1 MECLLA
7 AARHHLNSLAQF
19 HLSPYTKSGMASL
32 GDVSAWSIFSAFR
45 FFGKVAFTPQHSA
58 WCLLSLLHVVYS
70 DHLSRGGLRCA
81 CHSLC
86 STHRPD
92 KSTDVLP
99 LSIKQ
104 SRQLVHLLVTNW
116 YFVVAPSWGSCSL
129 CRCDEHGP
137 PGARSAFLLL
147 HLPCLSLFLH
157 LSQRRLGLCC
167 ALWCGQHRHGPGS
180 ALRQARAA

>member
-1 MECLLA
+1 MM
-7 AARHHLNSLAQF
+7 STVS
-19 HLSPYTKSGMASL
+19 SPRGILRSS
-32 GDVSAWSIFSAFR
+32 FS
-45 FFGKVAFTPQHSA
+45 
-58 WCLLSLLHVVYS
+58 
-70 DHLSRGGLRCA
+70 GGLRCA

-104 SRQLVHLLVTNW
+104 YRQLVDPLVTNW
-116 YFVVAPSWGSCSL
+116 YLVVATSWGSCSL

-157 LSQRRLGLCC
+157 HSQRRLGLCC
-167 ALWCGQHRHGPGS
+167 ALLCAAQTRGRERCARQGQPEEEHLCPGD
-180 ALRQARAA
+180 